1 MRASLIALLA
11 GATAT
16 TPHETA
22 QNIAASAVQVPAPP
36 PARMSK
42 LPPFAAELAQG
53 AQLSDGSAWQGP
65 TGSQAWPLLA
75 AAKPDTRQATRWSY
89 ALGLIGEGRGADALG
104 VLETM
109 RADDNDLALVT
120 QFQLAMGAALT
131 LTGRDDQAV
140 ESLSGPDLAGN
151 AEACAWRLRAL
162 AHANLAK
169 EAAREINCAIPV
181 INARAPFDRRPF
193 MSAAAKAAID
203 IGQPQPALAWL
214 KLFGDGEP
222 EANLL
227 RGRALLASGETAAG
241 LLRLSRAEE
250 SGDSGIQAGA
260 KLAKIETS
268 LATHR
273 IPPAD
278 AFKQLD
284 ALRYV
289 WRGGPVEE
297 KALRI
302 QFRIAM
308 DAHDLRGSLR
318 TGATLLRYFKMGSEG
333 GPMLAELQAWLSAT
347 LLPESGVSLPE
358 AAGLYWDYKELAP
371 SGAEGDALALRLAGR
386 LQAASLYARAAEL
399 LQYQL
404 TQRREDVAQ
413 GPLSVKVAALHILAG
428 RPDRALAVL
437 HDTEQPAYTDQ
448 MRWDRKRVEAVALHQ
463 LGRDGA
469 AMAALDQVPDAA
481 AVRAEIH
488 WRSKDWGA
496 FVTESEAALPSP
508 KGLGEPGQAAV
519 LRQAVAL
526 AMLGREDKLE
536 ALRARYGAIFKTL
549 PSARAFDLLTRKVET
564 IDPAALGEAMGAI
577 PEASPAGAIGDLLDA
592 SAS

>member
-1 MRASLIALLA
+1 MVKALLA
-11 GATAT
+11 LALAALPLEDGISAFSGGRADSPDGRWSVWAAGTDAEDMRAVARLNG
-16 TPHETA
+16 PGVHERGLMSFER
-22 QNIAASAVQVPAPP
+22 NVQVFWPAEGG
-36 PARMSK
+36 RVV
-42 LPPFAAELAQG
+42 LVERTTHFA
-53 AQLSDGSAWQGP
+53 SIHVF
-65 TGSQAWPLLA
+65 TLA
-75 AAKPDTRQATRWSY
+75 ADEAGPDATQPD
-89 ALGLIGEGRGADALG
+89 IE
-104 VLETM
+104 
-109 RADDNDLALVT
+109 
-120 QFQLAMGAALT
+120 QQLAKL
-131 LTGRDDQAV
+131 
-140 ESLSGPDLAGN
+140 
-151 AEACAWRLRAL
+151 
-162 AHANLAK
+162 
-169 EAAREINCAIPV
+169 
-181 INARAPFDRRPF
+181 
-193 MSAAAKAAID
+193 
-203 IGQPQPALAWL
+203 QP
-214 KLFGDGEP
+214 
-222 EANLL
+222 
-227 RGRALLASGETAAG
+227 
-241 LLRLSRAEE
+241 
-250 SGDSGIQAGA
+250 
-260 KLAKIETS
+260 KLAKIETGF
-268 LATHR
+268 ATHR

-297 KALRI
+297 RALRI

-318 TGATLLRYFKMGSEG
+318 TGATLLRYFKMGAEG
-333 GPMLAELQAWLSAT
+333 GPMLAELQSWLSAA
-347 LLPESGVSLPE
+347 LLPESGVALPE

-371 SGAEGDALALRLAGR
+371 AGAEGDALALRLAGR
-386 LQAASLYARAAEL
+386 LQAASLYGRAAEL

-413 GPLSVKVAALHILAG
+413 GPLSVKVAALHILSG

-437 HDTEQPAYTDQ
+437 HETEQPGYTDQ

-469 AMAALDQVPDAA
+469 AMAALDDVPDAA

-526 AMLGREDKLE
+526 AMLGREDKLQ
-536 ALRARYGAIFKTL
+536 ALRSRYGAIFKTL

-592 SAS
+592 GSS